1 MIGFS
6 KKPKL
11 TTIDLS
17 VLKPEQIVYFCSTKH
32 IDQKRAELANLVW
45 DEQLANALEERTK
58 YYFIVTTDLEYDVVS
73 GVLLE
78 PLLKKWN
85 QVQEPLNAKG
95 KKSMMHFINGL
106 NE

>member
-6 KKPKL
+6 NTPKL

-17 VLKPEQIVYFCSTKH
+17 MLKPEQIVYFCSTKN
-32 IDQKRAELANLVW
+32 IDQKRAELANIVW
-45 DEQLANALEERTK
+45 DEQLANALEEKTK

-85 QVQEPLNAKG
+85 KIQGRVNAKG
-95 KKSMMHFINGL
+95 KKSIKHFINSL
-106 NE
+106 N